1 MGEIYMIYY
10 IITAVFICFALL
22 ELYPVKRNLIFGV
35 AALATVFLILFAAI
49 RKHTGP
55 DYGSYLIL
63 WNDAY
68 ATDPY
73 DRSNEP
79 FYFYLQYVL
88 KFVFGLEFQS
98 LIICFAVLSISL
110 KFRAIQKWSPYFFVS
125 LLLYFNISFL
135 NQDFGQIRQ
144 GLATSITI
152 LSIQYVLEK
161 RFRPFLLTVL
171 LATSVHYTAIIF
183 LLLYPLANIRLK
195 LHAMMLIWLAAFG
208 LSYFFTAFETLL
220 AYVGSVLF
228 PELNSKIF
236 IYLTDEMYSKRL
248 GFTPGMSLRFV
259 NLAIMYLAVKPEEH
273 NTERNLSRILVNS
286 YFIGGCIFFL
296 LNILAIFAARSSVY
310 FTVIDFIALPL
321 ALQAISSRPIRYLVA
336 FYIFLYVLYNIYL
349 LINVTEG
356 SMLVPYKTIFE

>member
-1 MGEIYMIYY
+1 
-10 IITAVFICFALL
+10 
-22 ELYPVKRNLIFGV
+22 
-35 AALATVFLILFAAI
+35 
-49 RKHTGP
+49 
-55 DYGSYLIL
+55 
-63 WNDAY
+63 
-68 ATDPY
+68 
-73 DRSNEP
+73 
-79 FYFYLQYVL
+79 
-88 KFVFGLEFQS
+88 
-98 LIICFAVLSISL
+98 
-110 KFRAIQKWSPYFFVS
+110 
-125 LLLYFNISFL
+125 
-135 NQDFGQIRQ
+135 
-144 GLATSITI
+144 
-152 LSIQYVLEK
+152 
-161 RFRPFLLTVL
+161 
-171 LATSVHYTAIIF
+171 
-183 LLLYPLANIRLK
+183 
-195 LHAMMLIWLAAFG
+195 
-208 LSYFFTAFETLL
+208 L